1 MKTQIP
7 AVNKVQVVLS
17 IISGELIMT
26 MPSGKQYQHTT
37 KIISLEDKVTTYVN
51 IVSIVN
57 RSVFKRFIAKMQQVF
72 SQGELKN
79 LTIRDIEIVT
89 SLKKEEVEKFADKI
103 SAMFNHLSVKEMT
116 FKNKRYHK
124 EEIDNGHKIW
134 KFMKENFVQDLQLL
148 SN

>member
-37 KIISLEDKVTTYVN
+37 KIISLKDKVTTYVN
-51 IVSIVN
+51 IVSLVN

-89 SLKKEEVEKFADKI
+89 SLKKEEVEKCIITIDVINSTGEPTWVARVKKI
-103 SAMFNHLSVKEMT
+103 A
-116 FKNKRYHK
+116 
-124 EEIDNGHKIW
+124 
-134 KFMKENFVQDLQLL
+134 
-148 SN
+148 